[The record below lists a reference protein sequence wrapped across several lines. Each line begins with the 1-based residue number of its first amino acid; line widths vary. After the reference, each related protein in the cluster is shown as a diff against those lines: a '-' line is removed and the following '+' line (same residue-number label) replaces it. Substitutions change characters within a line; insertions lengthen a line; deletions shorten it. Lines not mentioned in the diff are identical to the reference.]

1 MKRARARSV
10 GRAGLSRFLQWRLNA
25 LLMRW
30 LPLKIG
36 STYIRLLGKI
46 YFFLNR
52 DEKEEISRNLS
63 AVITKLPYTD
73 PVDLIIRRT
82 FNGIFSHYHEKL
94 LTAYFPYNKVCRF
107 ILKQVNFEKQYLLD
121 EALARGKGVI
131 LVTAH
136 FGAVEFLPTSLA
148 LNGYKVTMVVRFKT
162 ERLRRALTQRAARL
176 GITLLDASEGEGVV
190 FSACQALRS
199 NQILITE
206 CDEFDAWRPHRNL
219 QARFLGCPAP
229 LDRTIDLLQRRYGSS
244 VIMGLVCR
252 SRDNRYGLKLHPV
265 NGIHENLESASISKR
280 AMEILQWYIY
290 LAPEQWY
297 QWKQVRTVLGNELFE
312 ETRPIYAIEAGRS
325 LSVADSSLRT
335 F

>member
-1 MKRARARSV
+1 
-10 GRAGLSRFLQWRLNA
+10 
-25 LLMRW
+25 
-30 LPLKIG
+30 
-36 STYIRLLGKI
+36 
-46 YFFLNR
+46 
-52 DEKEEISRNLS
+52 
-63 AVITKLPYTD
+63 
-73 PVDLIIRRT
+73 LIIRRT

-107 ILKQVNFEKQYLLD
+107 ILKQVNLEKQYLLD

-176 GITLLDASEGEGVV
+176 GITLLDATEGEGVV

-219 QARFLGCPAP
+219 QARFLGCSAP
-229 LDRTIDLLQRRYGSS
+229 LDRTLDLFHRRHHSP
-244 VIMGLVCR
+244 VIFGLVCR
-252 SRDNRYGLKLHPV
+252 LQRNRYKLRLHSLV
-265 NGIHENLESASISKR
+265 DEAQNAQTTTISHRALRVLEQYIH
-280 AMEILQWYIY
+280 M
-290 LAPEQWY
+290 APHQWY
-297 QWKQVRTVLGNELFE
+297 QWKQVRTVLGDTIFE
-312 ETRPIYAIEAGRS
+312 ETRPIHVVEEDRS
-325 LSVADSSLRT
+325 VSLADSALHAY
-335 F
+335 

>member
-1 MKRARARSV
+1 MKRARERSV
-10 GRAGLSRFLQWRLNA
+10 GGVGLSRFLQWRLNA

-30 LPLKIG
+30 LPRKIG
-36 STYIRLLGKI
+36 SIYIRLLGKI

-52 DEKEEISRNLS
+52 DENDEIRRNLS
-63 AVITKLPYTD
+63 AIITKLPYTD

-82 FNGIFSHYHEKL
+82 FKGIFAHYHEKL

-107 ILKQVNFEKQYLLD
+107 ILKQVNLEKQYLLD

-162 ERLRRALTQRAARL
+162 ERLRRALSQRAARL

-206 CDEFDAWRPHRNL
+206 CDEFDAWRPHQNL
-219 QARFLGCPAP
+219 QATFLGCPAP
-229 LDRTIDLLQRRYGSS
+229 LDRTIDLLQRRHDSP

-252 SRDNRYGLKLHPV
+252 SRDNRYSLKLHSM

-297 QWKQVRTVLGNELFE
+297 QWKHIRVLLGTGLFE
-312 ETRPIYAIEAGRS
+312 SKGPLYETETDQTPQF
-325 LSVADSSLRT
+325 ADSPLHAN
-335 F
+335 

>member
-1 MKRARARSV
+1 MKRAQRRSV
-10 GRAGLSRFLQWRLNA
+10 GRVGLSRFLQWRLNT

-30 LPLKIG
+30 LPPKIG
-36 STYIRLLGKI
+36 SMYVRLLGKI

-52 DEKEEISRNLS
+52 DEREEIRRNLS

-73 PVDLIIRRT
+73 PVDLIVRRT
-82 FNGIFSHYHEKL
+82 FKGIFTHYHEKL

-107 ILKQVNFEKQYLLD
+107 ILKQVNLEKQYLLD
-121 EALARGKGVI
+121 EALAHGKGVI
-131 LVTAH
+131 LVTGH

-162 ERLRRALTQRAARL
+162 ERLRRALSRRAARL
-176 GITLLDASEGEGVV
+176 GITLLEASEGEGVV

-219 QARFLGCPAP
+219 QGSFFGCPAP
-229 LDRTIDLLQRRYGSS
+229 LDRTIDLLQRRYGSP

-252 SRDNRYGLKLHPV
+252 SRDSRYSLKLHSM
-265 NGIHENLESASISKR
+265 NGIHENLKSASISKR

-297 QWKQVRTVLGNELFE
+297 QWKHVRVLLGTGLFE
-312 ETRPIYAIEAGRS
+312 SKGPLYETETDQTPQF
-325 LSVADSSLRT
+325 ADSPLHAN
-335 F
+335 